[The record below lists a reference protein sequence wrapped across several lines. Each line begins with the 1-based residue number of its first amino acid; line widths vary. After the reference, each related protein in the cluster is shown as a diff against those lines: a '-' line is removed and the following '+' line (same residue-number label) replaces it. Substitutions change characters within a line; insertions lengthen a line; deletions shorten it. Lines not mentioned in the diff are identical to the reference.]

1 MGNISLPEKTDEFI
15 DWLNSELNSRGW
27 TDYELAKRAKISP
40 SVISRARI
48 GSLPKYAACNSIA
61 SAMKIPLETVLRKAG
76 LLPENTSTQSNP
88 EIDELAYLFQQLSAE
103 DRKHIL
109 SIARTFLPKH
119 S

>member
-1 MGNISLPEKTDEFI
+1 MGNISLPEKTNTFI

-48 GSLPKYAACNSIA
+48 GSLPKYSACNSIA

-76 LLPENTSTQSNP
+76 LLPENATTNLDR
-88 EIDELAYLFQQLSAE
+88 EIDEMSYLFQQLSPD
-103 DRKHIL
+103 DRKRVL
-109 SIARTFLPKH
+109 SIARTFLPK
-119 S
+119 